1 MLFRSANKSKLK
13 LEIIQAIDRKVAL
26 DDLAISKGI
35 EFPELLDEIDAI
47 VFSGTKINIDYFLNE
62 VMDEEMIEE
71 AFDYFKNHA
80 ETDDIDAAIDHLG
93 ENEYTR
99 EEVRLLRIKFLSE
112 VGN

>member
-1 MLFRSANKSKLK
+1 M
-13 LEIIQAIDRKVAL
+13 
-26 DDLAISKGI
+26 
-35 EFPELLDEIDAI
+35 LDEIDAI
-47 VFSGTKINIDYFLNE
+47 VFSGTKINIDYFVNE
-62 VMDEEMIEE
+62 VMDKEMIDE

-80 ETDDIDAAIDHLG
+80 ETDDIDAALNHLG

>member
-1 MLFRSANKSKLK
+1 
-13 LEIIQAIDRKVAL
+13 
-26 DDLAISKGI
+26 
-35 EFPELLDEIDAI
+35 
-47 VFSGTKINIDYFLNE
+47 
-62 VMDEEMIEE
+62 MIEE
-71 AFDYFKNHA
+71 AFDYFKNLA